1 MYSYILSCTT
11 LLGEQYVCR
20 AISAG
25 NKHSIFIMMNIRPD
39 LPPPEGEEFKRRH
52 EVTKKKKKKILITG
66 LNQLMLCE
74 EPGFHT
80 PQV

>member
-1 MYSYILSCTT
+1 
-11 LLGEQYVCR
+11 
-20 AISAG
+20 
-25 NKHSIFIMMNIRPD
+25 MMNIRPD

-52 EVTKKKKKKILITG
+52 DVTKRKKKKILITG